1 MAPIMGQ
8 LNSALRNTDN
18 PSDLSRVL
26 LAQYL
31 ALDEAGRTDFA
42 LALIMEIGAREA
54 LARALRGQLHTG

>member
-1 MAPIMGQ
+1 MHLSPTMAHIMGP

-31 ALDEAGRTDFA
+31 ALDEDGRTDVA

-54 LARALRGQLHTG
+54 LNPAPR